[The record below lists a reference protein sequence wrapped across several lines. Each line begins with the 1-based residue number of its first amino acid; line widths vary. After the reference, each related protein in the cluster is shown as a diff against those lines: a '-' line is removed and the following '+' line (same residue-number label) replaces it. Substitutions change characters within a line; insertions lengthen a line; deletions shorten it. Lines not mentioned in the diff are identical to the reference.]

1 MVDMKH
7 RRTREECQKLLLLF
21 FLEAF
26 PRAGETEVEVDGF
39 HTAFQSVLNNIK
51 KKLGP
56 ERAREIDALDFNF
69 DSTIRRSVVVDELLR
84 VFSTAG
90 FISVEWQGD
99 KERITLVPS
108 TLSQVERMISN
119 EYRVSPEEKGFL
131 ITVSGLGVRSYRFLI
146 SKQNRAD

>member
-56 ERAREIDALDFNF
+56 ERELVRSMRSI
-69 DSTIRRSVVVDELLR
+69 ST
-84 VFSTAG
+84 STALLD
-90 FISVEWQGD
+90 V
-99 KERITLVPS
+99 L
-108 TLSQVERMISN
+108 
-119 EYRVSPEEKGFL
+119 
-131 ITVSGLGVRSYRFLI
+131 
-146 SKQNRAD
+146 